1 VCFLLAFF
9 IVSAVARPSTGMEV
23 VLSAYVVGP
32 AVLILLYVVLDLVHG
47 KYPIARLAPLFPAP
61 QSRSSKLS
69 TTAAPATPS
78 ARASDP
84 PAVASAPATAGQD
97 EDDTTGIEMHAM
109 PEA

>member
-1 VCFLLAFF
+1 
-9 IVSAVARPSTGMEV
+9 MEV
-23 VLSAYVVGP
+23 VLSVYVVGP

-78 ARASDP
+78 AMSSGA
-84 PAVASAPATAGQD
+84 PAVSAPAAGPGED
-97 EDDTTGIEMHAM
+97 EDDATGIEMHAM